1 MIVTLMMIIMTV
13 EMNYLED
20 TMILDDRQQYQ
31 MITMKKNYFADTTI
45 SKHSLTAKKNYFI
58 DAMTLEHPFFLRHTV
73 LTTFV
78 TKEIRHRKRIR

>member
-31 MITMKKNYFADTTI
+31 NDNDEEELLRRYYNLKALPN
-45 SKHSLTAKKNYFI
+45 SKEELLHRCNDLRA
-58 DAMTLEHPFFLRHTV
+58 PFFLRHTV